1 MEAANITSQI
11 AEGDSPLDI
20 ATDPLNYLGATFAEP
35 ATKIA
40 ARGVNPKIASAMRLG
55 MSPTALR
62 LLSRAGGIGLGA
74 SLGIMGLQKLSD
86 L

>member
-1 MEAANITSQI
+1 MHKT
-11 AEGDSPLDI
+11 
-20 ATDPLNYLGATFAEP
+20 
-35 ATKIA
+35 TKTPVNSLK
-40 ARGVNPKIASAMRLG
+40 VNPKIATAMRLG

-62 LLSRAGGIGLGA
+62 LLSRAGGVGLGA